1 MARRGSVISGLT
13 AGAVVVLLAHAVLA
27 AQVAA
32 PAAPTRESVLYDAA
46 NSLGMLRDVEEEDS
60 ITSQE
65 VWAEGTMSVDG
76 QTFRVTD
83 YRLSLNYYVTGMRV
97 DITRASA
104 GGGAPERH
112 IEVVAGEL
120 AWNETEP
127 GRYATAA
134 PDTVRE
140 RLVQYWTNP
149 IGVVKAAVAAGDA
162 AEVTREGDNI
172 VLTFPLP
179 APVDDVTMKATLRR
193 DNSLFVYWASEPEAQ
208 ARIRDR
214 TLPMYPLM
222 EGLVGTYITRVE
234 TQLGDTVTET
244 TYSEYGDW
252 NVDDNKADVMWPR
265 RIVQMRG
272 DVTVLDLRV
281 TLTNTYNPYVVMRVQ
296 EALRN

>member
-1 MARRGSVISGLT
+1 MARKGSVFSGL
-13 AGAVVVLLAHAVLA
+13 AAAAVATLMAHGVLT
-27 AQVAA
+27 AQVSV
-32 PAAPTRESVLYDAA
+32 PAAPTLESVLYEAA
-46 NSLGMLRDVEEEDS
+46 NSLGMLRTVEEKDS

-65 VWAEGTMSVDG
+65 IWAEGTMDVDG
-76 QTFRVTD
+76 QTFQVTD

-97 DITRASA
+97 DITRTTP
-104 GGGAPERH
+104 GGEAERE
-112 IEVVAGEL
+112 IEVMAGDL

-127 GRYATAA
+127 GLNATAA
-134 PDTVRE
+134 PGAERE

-149 IGVVKAAVAAGDA
+149 MGVVKAAVLAGDA
-162 AEVTREGDNI
+162 AEVTRDGDDI

-179 APVDDVTMKATLRR
+179 APVDDVTMTATLRR
-193 DNSLFVYWASEPEAQ
+193 DNDLFIYWASEPEPQ
-208 ARIRDR
+208 ARISER

-244 TYSEYGDW
+244 MYSEYGDW

-265 RIVQMRG
+265 RIVQSRG

-281 TLTNTYNPYVVMRVQ
+281 TLTNTYNPYVVMRVPD
-296 EALRN
+296 ALRH

>member
-1 MARRGSVISGLT
+1 MARNRSVIAGLT
-13 AGAVVVLLAHAVLA
+13 TGAVVLLLAHGAPT

-32 PAAPTRESVLYDAA
+32 PAVPTLESVLYDAA
-46 NSLGMLRDVEEEDS
+46 NSIGMLRTVNEIDS

-65 VWAEGTMSVDG
+65 AWAEGTMNVDG
-76 QTFRVTD
+76 QTFQVTD

-97 DITRASA
+97 DITRTGP
-104 GGGAPERH
+104 GGESRQ
-112 IEVVAGEL
+112 IEVVSGDV

-127 GRYATAA
+127 GTDATAA
-134 PDTVRE
+134 PGTERE

-149 IGVVKAAVAAGDA
+149 IGVVKAAVAAGDG
-162 AEVTREGDNI
+162 AEVTREGDDI

-179 APVDDVTMKATLRR
+179 APVDDVTMTATLRR
-193 DNSLFVYWASEPEAQ
+193 DNDLFVYWASEPEAQ
-208 ARIRDR
+208 ARIRER
-214 TLPMYPLM
+214 ILPMYPLM

-234 TQLGDTVTET
+234 TQLGETVTET

-265 RIVQMRG
+265 RIVQTRG

-281 TLTNTYNPYVVMRVQ
+281 TLTNTYNPYVVMRVPD
-296 EALRN
+296 ALRN

>member
-1 MARRGSVISGLT
+1 MARRGSVIAVLT
-13 AGAVVVLLAHAVLA
+13 AGAAVTLLAHGALT
-27 AQVAA
+27 AQVSE
-32 PAAPTRESVLYDAA
+32 PAAPTRAAVLYDVA
-46 NSLGMLRDVEEEDS
+46 NSLGMLREVEERDS

-65 VWAEGTMSVDG
+65 LWAEGTMNVDG
-76 QTFRVTD
+76 QSFQVTN
-83 YRLSLNYYVTGMRV
+83 YRLSLNYHVTGMRV
-97 DITRASA
+97 DITRTAP
-104 GGGAPERH
+104 GGEADRQ
-112 IEVVAGEL
+112 IEVVAGDL

-127 GRYATAA
+127 GLNATAA

-149 IGVVKAAVAAGDA
+149 IGVVKAAVLAGEA

-179 APVDDVTMKATLRR
+179 APLDDVTMTSTLRR
-193 DNSLFVYWASEPEAQ
+193 GNDLFVYWASEPEAQ

-234 TQLGDTVTET
+234 TQAGDIVTET

-265 RIVQMRG
+265 RIVQTRG
-272 DVTVLDLRV
+272 DVTLLDLRV
-281 TLTNTYNPYVVMRVQ
+281 TLTNTYNPYVVMRVPDG
-296 EALRN
+296 LRN

>member
-1 MARRGSVISGLT
+1 MGRTGSVF
-13 AGAVVVLLAHAVLA
+13 AGFAAVAVVAVLAHGAPA
-27 AQVAA
+27 AQVAG
-32 PAAPTRESVLYDAA
+32 PADPELEAVLYDAA
-46 NSLGMLRDVEEEDS
+46 NSLGMLRTIEERDS

-65 VWAEGTMSVDG
+65 AWADGTMSINGETV
-76 QTFRVTD
+76 RVTD
-83 YRLSLNYYVTGMRV
+83 YRLSLNYHVTGMRV
-97 DITRASA
+97 DIRYTDAS
-104 GGGAPERH
+104 GDEQRQ
-112 IEVVAGEL
+112 IEVVAGDL

-127 GRYATAA
+127 GLGATPA
-134 PDTVRE
+134 PGAERE

-162 AEVTREGDNI
+162 AEVTREGDDI

-179 APVDDVTMKATLRR
+179 APVDDVTMTATLRR
-193 DNSLFVYWASEPEAQ
+193 DNDLFIYWASEPEAQ

-214 TLPMYPLM
+214 VLPMYALM

-234 TQLGDTVTET
+234 TQLDDVVTET

-265 RIVQMRG
+265 RIIQTRG

-281 TLTNTYNPYVVMRVQ
+281 TLTNTYNPYVVMRVPD
-296 EALRN
+296 ALRN

>member
-1 MARRGSVISGLT
+1 MARTGSVIGGLA
-13 AGAVVVLLAHAVLA
+13 AGALVALVGHGVLT

-32 PAAPTRESVLYDAA
+32 PAAPALEAVLYDAA
-46 NSLGMLRDVEEEDS
+46 NSLGMLRTVEERDS

-65 VWAEGTMSVDG
+65 AWAQGTMNVNG
-76 QTFRVTD
+76 QTVRVTD

-97 DITRASA
+97 DIKYTDAA
-104 GGGAPERH
+104 GNAQRQ

-127 GRYATAA
+127 GLGATPA
-134 PDTVRE
+134 PGAERE

-149 IGVVKAAVAAGDA
+149 IGVVKAAVLAGDA
-162 AEVTREGDNI
+162 AEVAREGDNI

-193 DNSLFVYWASEPEAQ
+193 DNGLFVYWASEPAAQ
-208 ARIRDR
+208 ARIRNR

-234 TQLGDTVTET
+234 TQSGDTVTET
-244 TYSEYGDW
+244 TYAEYGDW

-265 RIVQMRG
+265 RIVQTRG
-272 DVTVLDLRV
+272 GVTLLDLRV
-281 TLTNTYNPYVVMRVQ
+281 TLTNTYNPYVVMRVPD
-296 EALRN
+296 ALRN